1 MERPSPAVLTVMAA
15 LALPLA
21 PGCAREVNGVQ
32 MEISRT
38 AQHALEAGVIG
49 NCKVQDSQW
58 RPAETKTSQSGTVG
72 VFSTPIHS
80 NHLIQALLIPHPAL
94 ADVHCIE
101 EVESNWSATGTHSTL
116 TLKRDDESNLLVVV
130 ECTD

>member
-58 RPAETKTSQSGTVG
+58 RPAETKTSQSGTG
-72 VFSTPIHS
+72 

-101 EVESNWSATGTHSTL
+101 EVESNWSATRTHSTL